1 MPQLWGLFGD
11 LWLTRWLN
19 NPDLRKTL
27 ADVRQLSKATASLAS
42 VAENLPQQIAKERKA
57 AIDQAMENVSRERR
71 AAIQQVMSEVSA
83 ERKAT
88 MDVLLA
94 EERRIEERLISRMIE
109 VMERA
114 ERQGER
120 LVDHTVRG
128 LAILIG
134 LGLAGYII
142 ARLIVLYASS
152 KMKPSVKNS

>member
-1 MPQLWGLFGD
+1 M
-11 LWLTRWLN
+11 
-19 NPDLRKTL
+19 
-27 ADVRQLSKATASLAS
+27 
-42 VAENLPQQIAKERKA
+42 
-57 AIDQAMENVSRERR
+57 SRERS

-94 EERRIEERLISRMIE
+94 EERRIEERLISQMIE

-134 LGLAGYII
+134 LGLVGYIV